1 MIYNNTR
8 FTLTSTSIQLS
19 SLIYEVTGTLTLTN
33 AYSSDTSTGYTCD
46 ATNVAGNDTDKFEL
60 TVYCKYYLLHYKL
73 L

>member
-1 MIYNNTR
+1 MIFNNTR

-19 SLIYEVTGTLTLTN
+19 SLIYKVVGTLTLTN
-33 AYSSDTSTGYTCD
+33 AYDTDTSTGYSCD
-46 ATNVAGNDTDKFEL
+46 ATNIAGNDTDKFGL